1 MVVVVIVVIAVA
13 VVVVM
18 LVAVGV
24 ILVAVVTRSPG
35 CSGWPPAESAASWRF
50 ESESS
55 PRAGPM
61 GEANAP
67 ATRTPANTVPL
78 MIATRASIAG
88 RTSIGMYVTCWGRLL
103 RRLLAEDKNPH
114 MQRRRPFAVIEVDM
128 HILLVEDDDRLAAA
142 VRRIFTAEG
151 HVVDWVA
158 DGLEGLTQSE
168 MEQYDVFVFD
178 VMLPSLDGFEITR
191 RIRRDGVRTP
201 ILLLTARDAVRDR
214 VTGLDAGADDYLVK
228 PFAPQELLARVRAL
242 GRRSSPQSM
251 ENHLLTVGDLEL
263 NVLTR
268 EAERGGKKIDLTA
281 KEFVLLEELMRHAGQ
296 VMTRT
301 RLLDT
306 VWNYDVLTDSNVV
319 DMYIHYLRTKIDK
332 DFEVKLIRTV
342 RGVGYAIRAD

>member
-1 MVVVVIVVIAVA
+1 
-13 VVVVM
+13 
-18 LVAVGV
+18 
-24 ILVAVVTRSPG
+24 
-35 CSGWPPAESAASWRF
+35 
-50 ESESS
+50 
-55 PRAGPM
+55 
-61 GEANAP
+61 
-67 ATRTPANTVPL
+67 
-78 MIATRASIAG
+78 
-88 RTSIGMYVTCWGRLL
+88 
-103 RRLLAEDKNPH
+103 

>member
-1 MVVVVIVVIAVA
+1 
-13 VVVVM
+13 
-18 LVAVGV
+18 
-24 ILVAVVTRSPG
+24 
-35 CSGWPPAESAASWRF
+35 
-50 ESESS
+50 
-55 PRAGPM
+55 
-61 GEANAP
+61 
-67 ATRTPANTVPL
+67 
-78 MIATRASIAG
+78 
-88 RTSIGMYVTCWGRLL
+88 
-103 RRLLAEDKNPH
+103 
-114 MQRRRPFAVIEVDM
+114 MQQRRPFAVIEVDM

-251 ENHLLTVGDLEL
+251 ENHLLGVGDLEL

>member
-1 MVVVVIVVIAVA
+1 
-13 VVVVM
+13 
-18 LVAVGV
+18 
-24 ILVAVVTRSPG
+24 
-35 CSGWPPAESAASWRF
+35 
-50 ESESS
+50 
-55 PRAGPM
+55 
-61 GEANAP
+61 
-67 ATRTPANTVPL
+67 
-78 MIATRASIAG
+78 
-88 RTSIGMYVTCWGRLL
+88 
-103 RRLLAEDKNPH
+103 
-114 MQRRRPFAVIEVDM
+114 M

-242 GRRSSPQSM
+242 GRRSSPQTM

>member
-1 MVVVVIVVIAVA
+1 
-13 VVVVM
+13 
-18 LVAVGV
+18 
-24 ILVAVVTRSPG
+24 
-35 CSGWPPAESAASWRF
+35 
-50 ESESS
+50 
-55 PRAGPM
+55 
-61 GEANAP
+61 
-67 ATRTPANTVPL
+67 
-78 MIATRASIAG
+78 
-88 RTSIGMYVTCWGRLL
+88 
-103 RRLLAEDKNPH
+103 
-114 MQRRRPFAVIEVDM
+114 M

>member
-1 MVVVVIVVIAVA
+1 M
-13 VVVVM
+13 
-18 LVAVGV
+18 
-24 ILVAVVTRSPG
+24 
-35 CSGWPPAESAASWRF
+35 
-50 ESESS
+50 
-55 PRAGPM
+55 
-61 GEANAP
+61 
-67 ATRTPANTVPL
+67 
-78 MIATRASIAG
+78 
-88 RTSIGMYVTCWGRLL
+88 
-103 RRLLAEDKNPH
+103 
-114 MQRRRPFAVIEVDM
+114 
-128 HILLVEDDDRLAAA
+128 
-142 VRRIFTAEG
+142 
-151 HVVDWVA
+151 
-158 DGLEGLTQSE
+158 
-168 MEQYDVFVFD
+168 
-178 VMLPSLDGFEITR
+178 
-191 RIRRDGVRTP
+191 RTP

>member
-1 MVVVVIVVIAVA
+1 MATVLIVDDDPKLLKMLRRTLVYEGFHVLSSANGLEALNEVQAHRPDVIVLDWL
-13 VVVVM
+13 M
-18 LVAVGV
+18 
-24 ILVAVVTRSPG
+24 PG
-35 CSGWPPAESAASWRF
+35 LDGID
-50 ESESS
+50 
-55 PRAGPM
+55 
-61 GEANAP
+61 
-67 ATRTPANTVPL
+67 VL
-78 MIATRASIAG
+78 
-88 RTSIGMYVTCWGRLL
+88 
-103 RRLLAEDKNPH
+103 
-114 MQRRRPFAVIEVDM
+114 
-128 HILLVEDDDRLAAA
+128 DRLRAA
-142 VRRIFTAEG
+142 G
-151 HVVDWVA
+151 D
-158 DGLEGLTQSE
+158 
-168 MEQYDVFVFD
+168 
-178 VMLPSLDGFEITR
+178 
-191 RIRRDGVRTP
+191 RTL
-201 ILLLTARDAVRDR
+201 ILMLTARDAVENR
-214 VTGLDAGADDYLVK
+214 VEGLESGADDYLVK